1 MSIKVLVV
9 DDDII
14 VCESMKIILSLDN
27 DIDVIGTSKNGDEA
41 FYFCQNNNVDVVLM
55 DIRMPICNGVLGTK
69 KIKEVFSKIKVII
82 LTTFNED
89 EYIVKALK
97 NGASG
102 YLLKTVSPDKLIQ
115 DIKIVYS
122 GNMLIDENAANKVT
136 KMLSEEEEKIQL
148 EQYNLS
154 ESEINIIKLISDG
167 FSNKEISQKLYLT
180 EGTVKNK
187 ISKILLKL
195 NLRDRTQIAIFY
207 LKNGKLKNKR

>member
-27 DIDVIGTSKNGDEA
+27 DINIVGTCKNGDEA
-41 FYFCQNNNVDVVLM
+41 FYFCQNNYVDIVLM

-69 KIKEVFSKIKVII
+69 KIKDVFSKIKVII

-136 KMLSEEEEKIQL
+136 KMLSEEEEKFQL

-207 LKNGKLKNKR
+207 LKNGKLNHKK